1 LLTDKCGVNFDYNEG
16 VRESRRHFVGVPS
29 ISLHGDLMRP
39 TRLHSLFVTAISIA
53 TLVSNVRA
61 DLTFNLNDGPG
72 LVALQASDIGLYTS
86 VRNGFLSAAALWS
99 DRFSDSVTI
108 NIAIDYVALGAGILG
123 QAQSTTDA
131 YLYSSFRSSLIG
143 DASTANDL
151 QANSNLPAGAFSMRT
166 NNRDGSVYWDNND
179 TNNNNY
185 LELTNANAKAVG
197 LMPANGAGTDAS
209 ISFSSNFS
217 FDFDRSDGILFS
229 AYDFIGV
236 AAHEIGHALGF
247 ISGVDSVDFVSGVG
261 PGASLDLN
269 GAEPGLGDLQDYA
282 VVTSLDLFRYSS
294 DSLALGPGVLDNA
307 FDGSPYLSID
317 GGATNLGGFSTGRSN
332 GNGGQ
337 ASHWLDGSNL
347 GMMNP
352 TLSNGQL
359 LTFSEF
365 DLIAF
370 DAIGWDLKPIAVP
383 EPATALLIIS
393 TLVFVRCNREL
404 RRDTLK

>member
-1 LLTDKCGVNFDYNEG
+1 
-16 VRESRRHFVGVPS
+16 
-29 ISLHGDLMRP
+29 MRP
-39 TRLHSLFVTAISIA
+39 TRLHFLFVTAISI
-53 TLVSNVRA
+53 TNLVSNVRA

-72 LVALQASDIGLYTS
+72 LVALQATNIALYTD

-99 DRFSDSVTI
+99 DRFSDNVTI

-123 QAQSTTDA
+123 QAASTTDA

-151 QANSNLPAGAFSMRT
+151 QANSNLPSGPFSMRT
-166 NNRDGSVYWDNND
+166 NNRNLSVYWDND
-179 TNNNNY
+179 GTSNNNY

-197 LMPANGAGTDAS
+197 LMPANSAGTDAS
-209 ISFSSNFS
+209 ISFSSNFV

-247 ISGVDSVDFVSGVG
+247 ISGVDSVDFISGAG
-261 PGASLDLN
+261 PGTSIDLN
-269 GAEPGLGDLQDYA
+269 GAADGLGDFQEYA
-282 VVTSLDLFRYSS
+282 VVTSLDLFRYSA

-307 FDGSPYLSID
+307 VSGSPYLSTD
-317 GGATNLGGFSTGRSN
+317 GGATNLGGFSTGRFN

-347 GMMNP
+347 GMMTP

-359 LTFSEF
+359 LTFSQF

-370 DAIGWDLKPIAVP
+370 DAIGWDLKPTAVP
-383 EPATALLIIS
+383 EPATAMLIIA
-393 TLVFVRCNREL
+393 TFVFVTYKRNS
-404 RRDTLK
+404 RRSSLS

>member
-1 LLTDKCGVNFDYNEG
+1 
-16 VRESRRHFVGVPS
+16 
-29 ISLHGDLMRP
+29 MQP
-39 TRLHSLFVTAISIA
+39 TRPNFLLVTAISIA
-53 TLVSNVRA
+53 TLVGGVRA

-72 LVALQASDIGLYTS
+72 LVALQASDIGLYTN

-108 NIAIDYVALGAGILG
+108 NIAIDYVDLGAGILG
-123 QAQSTTDA
+123 QAGSTTDA

-143 DASTANDL
+143 DASTPNDL
-151 QANSNLPAGAFSMRT
+151 QANSNLPTGPFSMRT
-166 NNRDGSVYWDNND
+166 NNRDGSVYWDND
-179 TNNNNY
+179 GTSNNNY
-185 LELTNANAKAVG
+185 LELTNANANAVG
-197 LMPANGAGTDAS
+197 LMPANSAGTDAS
-209 ISFSSNFS
+209 ISFSSNFV

-269 GAEPGLGDLQDYA
+269 GADPGLGDLQDYA
-282 VVTSLDLFRYSS
+282 VLTSLDLFRYSV

-307 FDGSPYLSID
+307 VSGSPYLSTD
-317 GGATNLGGFSTGRSN
+317 GGATNLGGFSTGRFN
-332 GNGGQ
+332 GDGGQ

-352 TLSNGQL
+352 TLSNGQF
-359 LTFSEF
+359 LTFSQF

-370 DAIGWDLKPIAVP
+370 DTIGWDLKPTAVP
-383 EPATALLIIS
+383 EPASTVLIIT
-393 TLVFVRCNREL
+393 TLIFVRCKRES
-404 RRDTLK
+404 RRDKLK